1 MLSRKVKYACTLG
14 SRSVI
19 NNLLFRELFL
29 FIHWPGSEIQ
39 YKRLPLFS
47 YSNTS
52 YVGTGTLFGQYAKF
66 CVASLHR
73 KLPEFDFFNMW
84 DVDTNVLSKI
94 FTHLWK
100 LSCCLGNAKMHR
112 MSNTI
117 KYGGIQPNISEP
129 TPHLWA
135 PCRALVWIIW
145 IFVKYFKLVK

>member
-73 KLPEFDFFNMW
+73 KLPEFDFFNM
-84 DVDTNVLSKI
+84 
-94 FTHLWK
+94 
-100 LSCCLGNAKMHR
+100 
-112 MSNTI
+112 
-117 KYGGIQPNISEP
+117 
-129 TPHLWA
+129 
-135 PCRALVWIIW
+135 
-145 IFVKYFKLVK
+145 